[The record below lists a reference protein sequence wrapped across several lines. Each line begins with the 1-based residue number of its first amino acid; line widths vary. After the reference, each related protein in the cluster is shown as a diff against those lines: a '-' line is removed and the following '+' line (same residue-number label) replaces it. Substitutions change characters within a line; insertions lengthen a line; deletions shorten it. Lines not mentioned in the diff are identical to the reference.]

1 TKSRA
6 AYQKKF
12 EKLGISVS
20 EDEIFGSAYGT
31 AVFLST
37 VSPLPQGK
45 KVYVV
50 GQDGIKDELR
60 AKGIPLVD
68 PFPTDKIEFSDDFW
82 NSLQPDDEVGA
93 VVCGFDIDI
102 NYATLARA
110 HTYLTR
116 VEGCRYILT
125 NGDTTFPAA
134 GFAFPGTGALAAILT
149 TSTGRQPV
157 VIGKPHATLL
167 DCIFQVHNLDRERTC
182 MVGDRLDTD
191 IQFGINGGLDTLLV
205 LTGVTKEEQLLDPE
219 NQIIPTYVMK
229 SLGHVAHSLASV

>member
-1 TKSRA
+1 MCTTFNC
-6 AYQKKF
+6 YEIQN
-12 EKLGISVS
+12 
-20 EDEIFGSAYGT
+20 EIFGSAYGT

-37 VSPLPQGK
+37 VSPLPPGK
-45 KVYVV
+45 KVFII
-50 GQDGIKDELR
+50 GQDGIKDELQ

-68 PFPTDKIEFSDDFW
+68 PLPIDKIEVSDDFW
-82 NSLQPDDEVGA
+82 NTLQPDDDVGA

-125 NGDTTFPAA
+125 NDDTTFPAA
-134 GFAFPGTGALAAILT
+134 GCTFPGTGALAAALT

-167 DCIFQVHNLDRERTC
+167 DCISQAYNLDRERTC
-182 MVGDRLDTD
+182 MIGDRLDTD

-205 LTGVTKEEQLLDPE
+205 LTGVTKEEQLHNPE
-219 NQIIPTYVMK
+219 NQIVPTYVMK
-229 SLGHVAHSLASV
+229 SLGHIAHSLTSV